1 MDQTFRIPNPRNLD
15 TFDFHLNDEISPS
28 KIIQKEE
35 EISNMERYKK
45 TDWYRIRVETK
56 TSGKRLGYLTCY
68 ASQDDDGARS
78 FLKIVPHNENDQLIG
93 TYWKIGKAKKYISE
107 EKFTDDIKI
116 EDDEFLLFPY
126 THYNHK
132 NGSAK
137 TFQYLLAD
145 KELKSFIPF
154 ISNVNNNGPA
164 RMPIVFKLKT
174 HDEIPERD
182 STDSSVFTDTEANKI
197 ISGTQDDLK
206 IRILGNPSFVS
217 IRSNEPCKMI
227 DNFDKKEH
235 LKLFINNKRILSTY
249 NEGNDNIDP
258 NLRFIFENPIDHR
271 DVFYVNTDSRLPGDT
286 IAENPLLRDS
296 YYELLDSTIQT
307 VFQNSISSK
316 PFNWT
321 ILLILC
327 ACVVILFILIIR
339 N

>member
-1 MDQTFRIPNPRNLD
+1 MDQTFHIPNPQRLD
-15 TFDFHLNDEISPS
+15 TFDFHLNDEISPP
-28 KIIQKEE
+28 KIVQKEE

-68 ASQDDDGARS
+68 TSQDDNGARS
-78 FLKIVPHNENDQLIG
+78 VLKIVPHNENDQLIG
-93 TYWKIGKAKKYISE
+93 TYWKIGKAKRYIPE
-107 EKFTDDIKI
+107 EKLTVDIK
-116 EDDEFLLFPY
+116 DDDFLLFPY

-164 RMPIVFKLKT
+164 KMPIVFKLKT
-174 HDEIPERD
+174 YDEIPERN
-182 STDSSVFTDTEANKI
+182 STDSSVFSDTEVNKI

-206 IRILGNPSFVS
+206 IRIMGNPSFVS
-217 IRSNEPCKMI
+217 IYSDDPGKMI
-227 DNFDKKEH
+227 DNFDKKEY

-249 NEGNDNIDP
+249 NKGNDNIDP

-271 DVFYVNTDSRLPGDT
+271 DMFYVNTDSRLPGDT

-296 YYELLDSTIQT
+296 YYELLDSTIQN

-321 ILLILC
+321 ILIILC
-327 ACVVILFILIIR
+327 ACVLILLILITR